1 MKLSHIGFAAATL
14 CLAGATFAADTI
26 KIGALLP
33 LTGGSSPLGLAVRDG
48 QRLAVAH
55 INSRGGVMG
64 RNLELVEVNDESK
77 PELAAQNMKT
87 LLSKG
92 VVACSCGVNTGV
104 VLAYQPVMQAAKLPN
119 IVPASAGTKLT
130 KAFLNAPEGNYTFR
144 VQASDT
150 LQAQMMVDYAV
161 KKGHKKIALLHDTSP
176 YGTGGHDD
184 MVKQLLTHD
193 VKAVSVG
200 SFKVGDTD
208 MSAQLAKAKE
218 AGATVLLVYGIGTEQ
233 GHIAANSAKM
243 GLNVAIIGSWAN
255 ATDSFINVA
264 AAHAEGAISPQT
276 FVEGATSASGR
287 EFETAYRTEYK
298 RQRITNPTAAAGGY
312 DSILLLAAAIRQAN
326 STEGPKIKA
335 ALEDLQAPVE
345 GVVTTY
351 NKPFSKTDHDAITAN
366 IPVFGEVKAGRVVF
380 ANADDQKGADK
391 VRVKQ

>member
-1 MKLSHIGFAAATL
+1 MKPSHIAFAAVTL
-14 CLAGATFAADTI
+14 CLGSATFAAETI

-55 INSRGGVMG
+55 INARGGVLG
-64 RNLELVEVNDESK
+64 RNLELVELNDESK
-77 PELAAQNMKT
+77 PENAAQNMKA
-87 LLSKG
+87 LLAKG

-130 KAFLNAPEGNYTFR
+130 KAFQNAPEGNYTFR

-161 KKGHKKIALLHDTSP
+161 KKGYKKIALLHDTTP
-176 YGTGGHDD
+176 YGMGGHDD

-193 VKAVSVG
+193 VKAVSEA
-200 SFKVGDTD
+200 SFKIGDTD

-218 AGATVLLVYGIGTEQ
+218 AGAQVLLVYGIGTEQ
-233 GHIAANSAKM
+233 GHIATTGAKL
-243 GLNVAIIGSWAN
+243 GLNLPIIGSWAN

-264 AAHAEGAISPQT
+264 GAHAEGAISPQT
-276 FVEGATSASGR
+276 FVEGANSASGR
-287 EFETAYRTEYK
+287 EFEAAYRAEYK
-298 RQRITNPTAAAGGY
+298 RPRITNPTAAAGGH

-326 STEGPKIKA
+326 STDGPKIKA
-335 ALEDLQAPVE
+335 ALEKLSTPVPGAIATYKMPFSDDDHE
-345 GVVTTY
+345 GV
-351 NKPFSKTDHDAITAN
+351 NLSSALMAIW
-366 IPVFGEVKAGRVVF
+366 K
-380 ANADDQKGADK
+380 KGAI
-391 VRVKQ
+391 VRAPL

>member
-1 MKLSHIGFAAATL
+1 
-14 CLAGATFAADTI
+14 
-26 KIGALLP
+26 
-33 LTGGSSPLGLAVRDG
+33 
-48 QRLAVAH
+48 
-55 INSRGGVMG
+55 MG
-64 RNLELVEVNDESK
+64 RNLELVELNDESK

-130 KAFLNAPEGNYTFR
+130 KAFQNAPEGNYTFR

-161 KKGHKKIALLHDTSP
+161 KKGHKKIALLHDTTP

-184 MVKQLLTHD
+184 MVKQLITHD
-193 VKAVSVG
+193 LKAVSVG

-218 AGATVLLVYGIGTEQ
+218 AGATVMLVYGIGTEQ
-233 GHIAANSAKM
+233 GHIAANSAKL
-243 GLNVAIIGSWAN
+243 GLNMALIGSWAN

-264 AAHAEGAISPQT
+264 SAHAEGAISPQT

-312 DSILLLAAAIRQAN
+312 DSVLLLAAAIRQAN
-326 STEGPKIKA
+326 STDGAKIKA
-335 ALEDLQAPVE
+335 ALEKLNTTVPGAIA
-345 GVVTTY
+345 TY
-351 NKPFSKTDHDAITAN
+351 NKPFSEDDHEGVNLSSAVMAIW
-366 IPVFGEVKAGRVVF
+366 K
-380 ANADDQKGADK
+380 KGAI
-391 VRVKQ
+391 VRAPL

>member
-14 CLAGATFAADTI
+14 CLASATFAADTI

-33 LTGGSSPLGLAVRDG
+33 LTGGSAPLGLAVRDG
-48 QRLAVAH
+48 QRLAVAQ
-55 INSRGGVMG
+55 INARGGVMG
-64 RNLELVEVNDESK
+64 RNLELVEMNDESK
-77 PELAAQNMKT
+77 PELAEKNMQA
-87 LLSKG
+87 LLAKG

-104 VLAYQPVMQAAKLPN
+104 VLAYQPAMQNARLPN

-130 KAFLNAPEGNYTFR
+130 RAFQNAPEGNYTFR

-161 KKGHKKIALLHDTSP
+161 KKGHKKIALLHDTTP

-193 VKAVSVG
+193 IKAVSVG
-200 SFKVGDTD
+200 SFKIGDAD
-208 MSAQLAKAKE
+208 MAAQLAKAKE

-233 GHIAANSAKM
+233 GHIAASSARM
-243 GLNVAIIGSWAN
+243 GMHLPIIGSWAN

-276 FVEGATSASGR
+276 FVEGATSTAGR
-287 EFETAYRTEYK
+287 EFEALYRAQYK
-298 RQRITNPTAAAGGY
+298 RPRITNPTAVAGGH

-326 STEGPKIKA
+326 STEGAKIKA
-335 ALEDLQAPVE
+335 ALERLSITVPGAIA
-345 GVVTTY
+345 TY
-351 NKPFSKTDHDAITAN
+351 NKPFSEDDHEGINLSSAVMA
-366 IPVFGEVKAGRVVF
+366 VWK
-380 ANADDQKGADK
+380 KGAI
-391 VRVKQ
+391 VRAPL